1 MRRINLLTTF
11 LAFTIMAG
19 VAHAG
24 EQKPREEQRFAFE
37 MRGLGWKQ
45 VLEWLSDQ
53 SGLPVAS
60 KNPPPPGTF
69 TFISPTKGKTPKTY
83 TLPEVIDLMNDSLSM
98 QGYLLVR
105 RKASI
110 TIVAAD
116 EIIDPGLAP
125 HIELTELKSR
135 GRTELVS
142 IALPLERIGKA
153 DVPEIRKLM
162 GRLGDV
168 VVLPESKRIILRDTV
183 ENLQRILA
191 ITAKENPRPKAD
203 PMPELKPIENNTKA
217 AELKYVRLV
226 AISKSKTGH
235 EAMLRDLGHDRTLSL
250 RVSPGFTDFQITDFK
265 DPQKI
270 VLSAHVIRIDAREMF
285 FVVDNQAYRLRA
297 GDNLA
302 VALAKPLSLDEEK
315 EVGIERASAK

>member
-24 EQKPREEQRFAFE
+24 EQKPREEKRFAFE

-53 SGLPVAS
+53 SGLPYAS
-60 KNPPPPGTF
+60 KYPPPPGSF
-69 TFISPTKGKTPKTY
+69 TFISPIKGKTPKTY

-105 RKASI
+105 RNASF
-110 TIVAAD
+110 TIVPAD
-116 EIIDPGLAP
+116 ETIDQGLAP
-125 HIELTELKSR
+125 HIEMTELKSR

-142 IALPLERIGKA
+142 VTLPIERIGKA
-153 DVPEIRKLM
+153 DLPEIRKLM
-162 GRLGDV
+162 GRFGNV
-168 VVLPESKRIILRDTV
+168 VVLADSKRIVLRDTV

-203 PMPELKPIENNTKA
+203 PVPELKPIEKKTQATALN
-217 AELKYVRLV
+217 YVRLV
-226 AISKSKTGH
+226 AISKSNTGN
-235 EAMLRDLGHDRTLSL
+235 EATLRDFGRDREFSL
-250 RVSPGFTDFQITDFK
+250 RVSPGFTDFLVRDFD
-265 DPQKI
+265 DPKKI
-270 VLSAHVIRIDAREMF
+270 VLSASVIRIDPREIF
-285 FVVDNQAYRLRA
+285 FAANDQIYRLRA
-297 GDNLA
+297 GDNLGA
-302 VALAKPLSLDEEK
+302 ALAKPLSEDEQK
-315 EVGIERASAK
+315 DVGLERQNKK